1 MGLTDKERESMDDY
15 FKRKGLGRLWE
26 NLKLFVEESGGSTG
40 GNQGSVDDNTSGD
53 NQGGG
58 NTGSGNTDNDNT
70 GSVSGNFKTFK
81 RKLPFVEMH
90 LSESFLTDVLGYET
104 VDQAIE
110 WLPYRNK
117 VSLGSARY
125 PKENSDYIH
134 RSSIPNTLAIYKGSH
149 QSKTTIVDLNTT
161 LKSFDTSVY
170 QKLNPS
176 PDSKYEIN
184 YSIMYFRDNDFYA
197 VEKYTSDSTNGERII
212 KYDIMPKVLNLDYL
226 PLSEVVERTKSGEH
240 KFEIVC
246 FACRLM
252 KYEESFTESND
263 ENIRNLNSLFDYYSF
278 GDHNTRPRTV
288 EGVCAKFEELLSKI
302 EPARVHSATYF
313 NIFDE
318 SKLDDYITEP
328 FNTHVFRFIPDNYP
342 YHSTGGQVTRVEL
355 YPCAE
360 DFRYVFGNT
369 NVNSNAYLIDTSLL
383 NEDREIAITDTINDD
398 LEETFT
404 EVYPC
409 V

>member
-1 MGLTDKERESMDDY
+1 MGLTDKEKESMDDY
-15 FKRKGLGRLWE
+15 FKRKGLSRLWE
-26 NLKLFVEESGGSTG
+26 NLKLFVEDLKGG
-40 GNQGSVDDNTSGD
+40 DDNTSGN
-53 NQGGG
+53 NQGSG
-58 NTGSGNTDNDNT
+58 NTGSGNGNTSGGNTDNDNT

-104 VDQAIE
+104 VEQALE

-125 PKENSDYIH
+125 PKENENYIH
-134 RSSIPNTLAIYKGSH
+134 RSSIPNTLAVYKGKH
-149 QSKTTIVDLNTT
+149 QSKTTSVDLNAV

-170 QKLNPS
+170 QKLNS
-176 PDSKYEIN
+176 ADDSQFEIN

-197 VEKYTSDSTNGERII
+197 VERQTSNSDNGRVII
-212 KYDIMPKVLNLDYL
+212 KSDIIPRVLNLEYL
-226 PLSEVVERTKSGEH
+226 PLSEVVERTKSGTG
-240 KFEIVC
+240 KFEIIC
-246 FACRLM
+246 LACRL
-252 KYEESFTESND
+252 KKGEGSFTESDD
-263 ENIRNLNSLFDYYSF
+263 ENIRNLYSLFDYYSF
-278 GDHNTRPRTV
+278 VDYANRPKTA

-302 EPARVHSATYF
+302 DPSKVHSATYF

-318 SKLDDYITEP
+318 SKLDDYASEP

-355 YPCAE
+355 YPNKE

-369 NVNSNAYLIDTSLL
+369 NVNSNAYLIDSSLL

>member
-1 MGLTDKERESMDDY
+1 MTLTNKERESMDNY
-15 FKRKGLGRLWE
+15 FKRKGLARLWE
-26 NLKLFVEESGGSTG
+26 NLKLFVENSKGSGGNTGTG
-40 GNQGSVDDNTSGD
+40 GNT
-53 NQGGG
+53 GGG
-58 NTGSGNTDNDNT
+58 NTGSGNGGNT
-70 GSVSGNFKTFK
+70 GSVSGNLKTFK

-90 LSESFLTDVLGYET
+90 LSESFLTDVLGYES

-125 PKENSDYIH
+125 PKENQSYTH
-134 RSSIPNTLAIYKGSH
+134 RSSIPNTLALYKGSH
-149 QSKTTIVDLNTT
+149 QSKTTLVDLNAV

-170 QKLNPS
+170 QKL
-176 PDSKYEIN
+176 DSADDSQYEIN
-184 YSIMYFRDNDFYA
+184 YSIMYFRNDDFY
-197 VEKYTSDSTNGERII
+197 EREYHTPDLTIGEEII
-212 KYDIMPKVLNLDYL
+212 KYEIVPRVLTAHYL
-226 PLSEVVERTKSGEH
+226 PLSEVVERTKSGSA

-246 FACRLM
+246 FACRL
-252 KYEESFTESND
+252 KKDEESFTESDD
-263 ENIRNLNSLFDYYSF
+263 ENIRNLYRLFDYYSF
-278 GDHNTRPRTV
+278 GDYDTKPRTV
-288 EGVCAKFEELLSKI
+288 AGVCAKFEELLSKI
-302 EPARVHSATYF
+302 DPSKVHSATYF

-318 SKLDDYITEP
+318 TKVDDYISEP

-369 NVNSNAYLIDTSLL
+369 NVNSNAYLIDSSLL
-383 NEDREIAITDTINDD
+383 NEDRDIAITDTINDD
-398 LEETFT
+398 LEEEFT

>member
-1 MGLTDKERESMDDY
+1 MTLTNKERESMDDY
-15 FKRKGLGRLWE
+15 FKRRGLGRLWE
-26 NLKLFVEESGGSTG
+26 NLKLFVEDSKGTGGSGGSDG
-40 GNQGSVDDNTSGD
+40 GNIGDD

-58 NTGSGNTDNDNT
+58 NTGSGNGGNA
-70 GSVSGNFKTFK
+70 GSVSGDFKTFK

-90 LSESFLTDVLGYET
+90 FSESFLTDVLGYET
-104 VDQAIE
+104 VEQALE

-125 PKENSDYIH
+125 PKENSAYIH
-134 RSSIPNTLAIYKGSH
+134 RSSIPNTLALYKGSH
-149 QSKTTIVDLNTT
+149 QSKTTLVDLNAV

-170 QKLNPS
+170 SKLNS
-176 PDSKYEIN
+176 ADDSQYEIN
-184 YSIMYFRDNDFYA
+184 YSIMYFRDNDFY
-197 VEKYTSDSTNGERII
+197 EREYSTPDLTIGEELI
-212 KYDIMPKVLNLDYL
+212 KYDIIPRVLNLHYL
-226 PLSEVVERTKSGEH
+226 PLSEVVERTKSGTG

-246 FACRLM
+246 FACRL
-252 KYEESFTESND
+252 KKGEESFTESDD
-263 ENIRNLNSLFDYYSF
+263 ENIRNLYSLFDYYSF
-278 GDHNTRPRTV
+278 GDYDTKPRTV

-302 EPARVHSATYF
+302 DPSKVHSATYF

-318 SKLDDYITEP
+318 SKLDDYISEP

-342 YHSTGGQVTRVEL
+342 YHATGGQVTRVEL
-355 YPCAE
+355 YPNKE

-369 NVNSNAYLIDTSLL
+369 NVNSNAYLIDSSLL
-383 NEDREIAITDTINDD
+383 NDDREIAITDTINDD

>member
-1 MGLTDKERESMDDY
+1 MGLTDKERESINDY
-15 FKRKGLGRLWE
+15 FKRKGLSRLWE
-26 NLKLFVEESGGSTG
+26 NLKLFVGESG
-40 GNQGSVDDNTSGD
+40 GNQGNGNQNGSNTDSGNGNTSG
-53 NQGGG
+53 
-58 NTGSGNTDNDNT
+58 GNTDNGNT
-70 GSVSGNFKTFK
+70 GNQVSGNFKTFK

-104 VDQAIE
+104 VEQALE

-117 VSLGSARY
+117 VSLGSAGY
-125 PKENSDYIH
+125 PEKSKSYVH
-134 RSSIPNTLAIYKGSH
+134 RSSIPNTLAVYKGSH
-149 QSKTTIVDLNTT
+149 QSKATLVDFNTA
-161 LKSFDTSVY
+161 LKSLDTSIY
-170 QKLNPS
+170 QKLDS
-176 PDSKYEIN
+176 ADDSKNEIT
-184 YSIMYFRDNDFYA
+184 YSIMYFRDNDFY
-197 VEKYTSDSTNGERII
+197 ERENLTFHYTRGEEII
-212 KYDIMPKVLNLDYL
+212 KLEIIPSVLNCHYL
-226 PLSEVVERTKSGEH
+226 PLSEVVERAKSGTG

-246 FACRLM
+246 FACRL
-252 KYEESFTESND
+252 KKGAESDD
-263 ENIRNLNSLFDYYSF
+263 ENIRNLYSLFDYHSF
-278 GDHNTRPRTV
+278 GDYDTKPRTV

-302 EPARVHSATYF
+302 DPSKVHSAFHF

-342 YHSTGGQVTRVEL
+342 YHSTGGQVTRIEL
-355 YPCAE
+355 YPNKE

-369 NVNSNAYLIDTSLL
+369 NVNSNAYLIDSSLL

>member
-1 MGLTDKERESMDDY
+1 MGLTDKEKESINGY

-26 NLKLFVEESGGSTG
+26 NLKLFVEDSKGTG
-40 GNQGSVDDNTSGD
+40 GGNTDNG

-58 NTGSGNTDNDNT
+58 NTDNGNT

-90 LSESFLTDVLGYET
+90 ISEPFLTDVLGYET
-104 VDQAIE
+104 VEQALE

-125 PKENSDYIH
+125 PKENSNYIH
-134 RSSIPNTLAIYKGSH
+134 RSSIPNTLAVYKGKH
-149 QSKTTIVDLNTT
+149 QSKTTSVNLNAV

-170 QKLNPS
+170 QKL
-176 PDSKYEIN
+176 DSADDSQFEIN

-197 VEKYTSDSTNGERII
+197 MEYLTANSPSGRVII
-212 KYDIMPKVLNLDYL
+212 KNDIIPSVLNCGFL
-226 PLSEVVERTKSGEH
+226 PLSEAVERTKSGTG
-240 KFEIVC
+240 KFEIIC
-246 FACRLM
+246 LACRL
-252 KYEESFTESND
+252 KKGEGSFTESND
-263 ENIRNLNSLFDYYSF
+263 ENIRNLYSLFDYYSF
-278 GDHNTRPRTV
+278 GGTKPKTV
-288 EGVCAKFEELLSKI
+288 QEVYAIFNDLLSKI
-302 EPARVHSATYF
+302 DPSKVHSATYF
-313 NIFDE
+313 KIFDE
-318 SKLDDYITEP
+318 SKLDDYNTEP

-342 YHSTGGQVTRVEL
+342 YHATGGQVTRVEL
-355 YPCAE
+355 YPNKE

-369 NVNSNAYLIDTSLL
+369 NVNSNAYLIDSSLL

>member
-1 MGLTDKERESMDDY
+1 MTLTNKERESMDDY

-26 NLKLFVEESGGSTG
+26 NLKLFVESSAGSG
-40 GNQGSVDDNTSGD
+40 NT
-53 NQGGG
+53 GGG
-58 NTGSGNTDNDNT
+58 NTGSGNGNTGGDNT
-70 GSVSGNFKTFK
+70 GNDNQVSGNFKTFK

-90 LSESFLTDVLGYET
+90 FSESFLTDVLGYES

-110 WLPYRNK
+110 WLPHRNK

-125 PKENSDYIH
+125 PSENSAYIH
-134 RSSIPNTLAIYKGSH
+134 RSSIPNTLAVYKGKH
-149 QSKTTIVDLNTT
+149 GSKTTRVDLNAV

-170 QKLNPS
+170 SELNS
-176 PDSKYEIN
+176 SDDSQYEIN
-184 YSIMYFRDNDFYA
+184 YSIMYFRDGEFY
-197 VEKYTSDSTNGERII
+197 EREYSTPDLTIGEEII
-212 KYDIMPKVLNLDYL
+212 KYDIIPRVLNLHYL
-226 PLSEVVERTKSGEH
+226 PLSEVVERSMLGSA
-240 KFEIVC
+240 KFEIIC
-246 FACRLM
+246 FACRL
-252 KYEESFTESND
+252 KKGEESFTESDD
-263 ENIRNLNSLFDYYSF
+263 ENIRNLYRLFDYYSL
-278 GDHNTRPRTV
+278 DSENRPKSVQEVYTM
-288 EGVCAKFEELLSKI
+288 FNELLSKI
-302 EPARVHSATYF
+302 DPAKVHTATYF

-355 YPCAE
+355 YPNKE

-383 NEDREIAITDTINDD
+383 SKERYIAITDAINDD

>member
-1 MGLTDKERESMDDY
+1 MGLTDKEKESIDEY
-15 FKRKGLGRLWE
+15 FKRKGLSRLWE
-26 NLKLFVEESGGSTG
+26 NLKLFVEDSKGTEGNTGNGNTSGE
-40 GNQGSVDDNTSGD
+40 NQGSGDDNQNGS
-53 NQGGG
+53 
-58 NTGSGNTDNDNT
+58 NTGSVNGGDNGNA

-104 VDQAIE
+104 VEQALE

-117 VSLGSARY
+117 VSLGSASY
-125 PKENSDYIH
+125 PEKNSNYIH
-134 RSSIPNTLAIYKGSH
+134 RSSIPNTLAVYKGKH
-149 QSKTTIVDLNTT
+149 QSKTTLVDLNTV

-170 QKLNPS
+170 QKLNS
-176 PDSKYEIN
+176 PDFSQYEIT
-184 YSIMYFRDNDFYA
+184 YSIMYFRDNDFY
-197 VEKYTSDSTNGERII
+197 ERECSSPDLTIGEEIIKRRII
-212 KYDIMPKVLNLDYL
+212 PSVLEFHSL

-240 KFEIVC
+240 KFEIIC
-246 FACRLM
+246 LACCL
-252 KYEESFTESND
+252 KKGEESLYD
-263 ENIRNLNSLFDYYSF
+263 ENIINLRSLFDYHSF
-278 GDHNTRPRTV
+278 DNPPRTV

-302 EPARVHSATYF
+302 DPSKVHSATYF

-318 SKLDDYITEP
+318 SKLDDYVSEP

-342 YHSTGGQVTRVEL
+342 YHSTGGPVTRVEL
-355 YPCAE
+355 YPNKE

-369 NVNSNAYLIDTSLL
+369 NVNSNAYLIDSSLL